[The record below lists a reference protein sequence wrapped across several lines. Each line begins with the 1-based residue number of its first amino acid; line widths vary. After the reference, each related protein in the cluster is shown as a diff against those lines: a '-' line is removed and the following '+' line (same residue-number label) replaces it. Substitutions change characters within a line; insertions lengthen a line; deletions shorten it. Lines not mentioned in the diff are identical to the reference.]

1 MKKELFDAY
10 NNCKAI
16 FVARLVDALVEA
28 SSKDLKV
35 TFNPHIVINMPAN
48 SEDELCE
55 TIEDITGVE
64 YDAKEDTWYVHNF
77 ITDNILQ
84 SEEYW
89 TPLRD
94 LSMTELYRIAE
105 RL

>member
-10 NNCKAI
+10 NNCKSI
-16 FVARLVDALVEA
+16 FVARLTDALLDA

-35 TFNPHIVINMPAN
+35 SFSPHIVINMPDDP
-48 SEDELCE
+48 EDELCE
-55 TIEDITGVE
+55 TIEDITDVM

-84 SEEYW
+84 SEEYY

-94 LSMTELYRIAE
+94 LSMTELYKIAE
-105 RL
+105 KL